1 MTSSPV
7 AFTANAHDLYAEII
21 LDALDLEDMCV
32 CVCVI
37 LRYHSLSGHHSIE
50 GNKITVCP
58 LLATKFAPIY
68 MPVGT
73 RNQAFII

>member
-32 CVCVI
+32 CVCD
-37 LRYHSLSGHHSIE
+37 LTLPRAKWAS
-50 GNKITVCP
+50 
-58 LLATKFAPIY
+58 
-68 MPVGT
+68 
-73 RNQAFII
+73 

>member
-32 CVCVI
+32 CV
-37 LRYHSLSGHHSIE
+37 
-50 GNKITVCP
+50 
-58 LLATKFAPIY
+58 
-68 MPVGT
+68 
-73 RNQAFII
+73 